1 MGKLEMGD
9 GAHGW
14 GEGVGLEAPEKETM
28 LPDWAR
34 REGGCVV
41 VLVCA
46 SNIFI
51 FPTLLGILLVFS
63 CYVKNMS

>member
-14 GEGVGLEAPEKETM
+14 GEGVGMEAPEKETM

-34 REGGCVV
+34 REG
-41 VLVCA
+41 LKL
-46 SNIFI
+46 
-51 FPTLLGILLVFS
+51 PLGGLRHVGYLKWLFWDIIKKYF
-63 CYVKNMS
+63 